1 MRNYMEEYQRW
12 LDSPALS
19 MRSGKSSMPS
29 AMIKKRSRAAFFAP
43 LEFGTAGLRGEMAL
57 GCRRMNIHVIRH
69 ATQAFAEVIKAE
81 GAGACSRGIAI
92 CFDCRVNSERFAH
105 EAASVMAANGIHV
118 RIF

>member
-19 MRSGKSSMPS
+19 NAEWEELNAIRDD
-29 AMIKKRSRAAFFAP
+29 KKEIESRFFAP

-69 ATQAFAEVIKAE
+69 WSD
-81 GAGACSRGIAI
+81 GAQLPPQHAAAIA
-92 CFDCRVNSERFAH
+92 RNMERRHLQRYPAH
-105 EAASVMAANGIHV
+105 GL
-118 RIF
+118 

>member
-19 MRSGKSSMPS
+19 NAEWEELNAIRDD
-29 AMIKKRSRAAFFAP
+29 KKEIESRFFAP

-69 ATQAFAEVIKAE
+69 ATQAF
-81 GAGACSRGIAI
+81 GGHQGRGRE
-92 CFDCRVNSERFAH
+92 RVCARH
-105 EAASVMAANGIHV
+105 RHLL
-118 RIF
+118 